1 MKIKNILLT
10 AILSLG
16 MLTSCANNAN
26 EDTNKDTKGETKVEE
41 SQNEEAKE
49 TKDSEQESKEETSSD
64 ESSDD
69 LSNLSFEE
77 IAEKAK
83 GTSIN
88 FYGWGGDDKRNQ
100 WIDEYVIPKVK
111 EEYDLTVNRVPMDID
126 EINNLMLAEKD
137 STDGN
142 VDVVWING
150 ENFANA
156 KENGMLYGPF
166 TKQLP
171 NFNDYIDENS
181 SSVNSD
187 FGEPVE
193 NMEAPYGGAQF
204 VCIYDSSKI
213 DNPPKNAQELLEL
226 AKANPGKI
234 TYASLPDFTA
244 SAFIR
249 NIISDIQGYEDFMDK
264 DLTKEELREML
275 KPTIDYLNE
284 LKPYLWNEGNAYPPD
299 NPTLSNMFADGE
311 VIMAMSY
318 NPNEAS
324 IGLAD
329 GLYNEN
335 VRTFIFDKGSI
346 ANTHFLAI
354 SKGATNKAGSMVF
367 INFILS
373 PEAQIS
379 KADPAT
385 LGDLPIIDYD
395 KLTDEQK
402 KMYDDIPQGEQTLSN
417 KELSEKKIPEMPAQI
432 VPLIEEIW
440 EEEVLN

>member
-1 MKIKNILLT
+1 MKIKNLFITGALCLGLLT
-10 AILSLG
+10 G
-16 MLTSCANNAN
+16 CGNNSN
-26 EDTNKDTKGETKVEE
+26 VDSNKDTKEETKVETSE
-41 SQNEEAKE
+41 NTDETAKKEENKEEKSEEA
-49 TKDSEQESKEETSSD
+49 
-64 ESSDD
+64 SSDD

-83 GTSIN
+83 GSSVN

-100 WIDEYVIPKVK
+100 WIDTYVIPKVK
-111 EEYDLTVNRVPMDID
+111 EQYDVTVNRVPMDID

-142 VDVVWING
+142 IDVVWING

-156 KENGMLYGPF
+156 KENGTLYGPF

-171 NFNDYIDENS
+171 NYNDYVDENS

-204 VCIYDSSKI
+204 VFIYDSSKI
-213 DNPPKNAQELLEL
+213 DTPPKNAQELLEL

-234 TYASLPDFTA
+234 TYASLPDFTG

-264 DLTKEELREML
+264 NLTKDQLKEML

-284 LKPYLWNEGNAYPPD
+284 LKTYLWNEGKSYPPD
-299 NPTLSNMFADGE
+299 TPTLANMFADGE

-318 NPNEAS
+318 NPNNAS
-324 IGLAD
+324 IGYAD
-329 GLYNEN
+329 GLYDEN
-335 VRTFIFDKGSI
+335 VRTFVFDKGNI

-354 SKGATNKAGSMVF
+354 SKGAKNKAGAMVL

-379 KADPAT
+379 KAYPET
-385 LGDLPIIDYD
+385 LGDLPIISYD

-402 KMYDDIPQGEQTLSN
+402 KLYDEIPTGELTLSN
-417 KELSEKKIPEMPAQI
+417 KVLDEHKIPEMPAQI

>member
-1 MKIKNILLT
+1 MKIKNLFITGALCLGLLT
-10 AILSLG
+10 G
-16 MLTSCANNAN
+16 CGNNSN
-26 EDTNKDTKGETKVEE
+26 VDSNKDTKEETKVETSE
-41 SQNEEAKE
+41 NTDDTAKNEENKE
-49 TKDSEQESKEETSSD
+49 EKSEETSSD
-64 ESSDD
+64 N

-83 GTSIN
+83 GSSVN

-100 WIDEYVIPKVK
+100 WIDSYVIPKVK
-111 EEYDLTVNRVPMDID
+111 EQYDVTVNRVPMDID

-142 VDVVWING
+142 IDVVWING

-171 NFNDYIDENS
+171 NYNDYVDENS

-204 VCIYDSSKI
+204 VFIYDSSKI
-213 DNPPKNAQELLEL
+213 DTPPKNAQELLEL
-226 AKANPGKI
+226 AKVNPGKI
-234 TYASLPDFTA
+234 TYASLPDFTG

-264 DLTKEELREML
+264 NLTKDQLKEML

-284 LKPYLWNEGNAYPPD
+284 LKPYLWNEGKSYPPD
-299 NPTLSNMFADGE
+299 NPTLANMFADGE

-318 NPNEAS
+318 NPNNAS
-324 IGLAD
+324 IGYAD
-329 GLYNEN
+329 GLYDEN
-335 VRTFIFDKGSI
+335 VRTFVFDKGNI

-354 SKGATNKAGSMVF
+354 SKGAKNKAGAMVL

-379 KADPAT
+379 KAYPDT
-385 LGDLPIIDYD
+385 LGDLPIISYD

-402 KMYDDIPQGEQTLSN
+402 KMYDEIPTGELTLSN
-417 KELSEKKIPEMPAQI
+417 KVLDEHKIPEMPAQI

>member
-1 MKIKNILLT
+1 MKIKNFFITGALCLGLLT
-10 AILSLG
+10 G
-16 MLTSCANNAN
+16 CGNNSN
-26 EDTNKDTKGETKVEE
+26 VDTNKDTKEETKVETSE
-41 SQNEEAKE
+41 NTDDTAKNEEN
-49 TKDSEQESKEETSSD
+49 KEEKSD
-64 ESSDD
+64 ETSSDD

-83 GTSIN
+83 GSSVN

-100 WIDEYVIPKVK
+100 WIDTYAIPKVK
-111 EEYDLTVNRVPMDID
+111 EQYDVTVNRVPMDID

-142 VDVVWING
+142 IDVVWING

-171 NFNDYIDENS
+171 NYNDYVDENS

-204 VCIYDSSKI
+204 VFIYDSSKI
-213 DNPPKNAQELLEL
+213 DTPPKNAQELLEL

-234 TYASLPDFTA
+234 TYASLPDFTG

-264 DLTKEELREML
+264 NLTKDQLKEML

-284 LKPYLWNEGNAYPPD
+284 LKAYLWNEGKSYPPD
-299 NPTLSNMFADGE
+299 NPTLANMFADGE

-318 NPNEAS
+318 NPNNAS
-324 IGLAD
+324 IGYAD
-329 GLYNEN
+329 GLYDEN
-335 VRTFIFDKGSI
+335 VRTFVFDKGNI

-354 SKGATNKAGSMVF
+354 SKGAKNKAGAMVL

-379 KADPAT
+379 KAYPET
-385 LGDLPIIDYD
+385 LGDLPIISYD
-395 KLTDEQK
+395 KLNDEQK
-402 KMYDDIPQGEQTLSN
+402 KMYDEIPTGELTLSN
-417 KELSEKKIPEMPAQI
+417 KILDEHKIPEMPAQI

>member
-1 MKIKNILLT
+1 MKIKNLFITGALCLGLLT
-10 AILSLG
+10 G
-16 MLTSCANNAN
+16 CGNNSN
-26 EDTNKDTKGETKVEE
+26 IDSNKDSKEETKVETSE
-41 SQNEEAKE
+41 NTDETAK
-49 TKDSEQESKEETSSD
+49 KEENKEEKS
-64 ESSDD
+64 EEISSDD

-83 GTSIN
+83 GTSVN
-88 FYGWGGDDKRNQ
+88 FYGWGGDEKRNQ
-100 WIDEYVIPKVK
+100 WIDTYGIPKVK
-111 EEYDLTVNRVPMDID
+111 EQYDVTINRVPMDID

-142 VDVVWING
+142 IDVVWING

-171 NFNDYIDENS
+171 NYNDYVDENS

-204 VCIYDSSKI
+204 VFIYDSSKI
-213 DNPPKNAQELLEL
+213 DTPPKNAQELLEL

-234 TYASLPDFTA
+234 TYASLPDFTG

-264 DLTKEELREML
+264 NLTKDQLKEML

-284 LKPYLWNEGNAYPPD
+284 LKAYLWNEGKSYPPD
-299 NPTLSNMFADGE
+299 NPTLANMFADGE

-318 NPNEAS
+318 NPNNAS
-324 IGLAD
+324 IGYAD
-329 GLYNEN
+329 GLYDEN
-335 VRTFIFDKGSI
+335 VRTFVFDKGNI

-354 SKGATNKAGSMVF
+354 SKGAKNKAGAMVL

-379 KADPAT
+379 KAYPET
-385 LGDLPIIDYD
+385 LGDLPIISYD

-402 KMYDDIPQGEQTLSN
+402 KMYDEIPTGELTLSN
-417 KELSEKKIPEMPAQI
+417 KVLDEHKIPEMPAQI

>member
-1 MKIKNILLT
+1 MKIKNLFITGALCLGLLT
-10 AILSLG
+10 G
-16 MLTSCANNAN
+16 CGNNSN
-26 EDTNKDTKGETKVEE
+26 IDSNKDTKEETKVETSE
-41 SQNEEAKE
+41 NTGETAKKEENKEEKSEEA
-49 TKDSEQESKEETSSD
+49 
-64 ESSDD
+64 SSDD

-83 GTSIN
+83 GTSVN

-100 WIDEYVIPKVK
+100 WIDTYVIPKVK
-111 EEYDLTVNRVPMDID
+111 EQYDLTVNRVPMDID

-142 VDVVWING
+142 IDVVWING

-166 TKQLP
+166 TKLLP
-171 NFNDYIDENS
+171 NYNDYVDENS

-204 VCIYDSSKI
+204 VFIYDSSKI
-213 DNPPKNAQELLEL
+213 DTPPKNAQELLEL

-234 TYASLPDFTA
+234 TYASLPDFTG

-264 DLTKEELREML
+264 NLTKDQLKEML

-284 LKPYLWNEGNAYPPD
+284 LKAYLWNEGKSYPPD
-299 NPTLSNMFADGE
+299 NPTLANMFADGE

-318 NPNEAS
+318 NPNNAS
-324 IGLAD
+324 IGYAD
-329 GLYNEN
+329 GLYDEN
-335 VRTFIFDKGSI
+335 VRTFVFDKGNI

-354 SKGATNKAGSMVF
+354 SKGAKNKAGAMIL

-379 KADPAT
+379 KAYPET
-385 LGDLPIIDYD
+385 LGDLPIISYD

-402 KMYDDIPQGEQTLSN
+402 KMYDEIPTGELTLSN
-417 KELSEKKIPEMPAQI
+417 KVLDEHQIPEMPAQI